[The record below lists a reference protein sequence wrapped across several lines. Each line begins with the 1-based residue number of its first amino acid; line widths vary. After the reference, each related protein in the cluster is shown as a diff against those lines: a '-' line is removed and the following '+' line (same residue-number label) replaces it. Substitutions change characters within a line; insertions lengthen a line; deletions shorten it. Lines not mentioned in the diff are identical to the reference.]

1 MRLFTQMG
9 CPRTFDNFTKDF
21 YNFRDSFD
29 VGCPKFSNSLGGFP
43 PSHKPVS
50 RVGRKFGRS
59 NLRVEGGE
67 MEAHERDAFDFFQR
81 GRGGRND
88 LGNFDG
94 ARLRRPIALS
104 LY

>member
-1 MRLFTQMG
+1 
-9 CPRTFDNFTKDF
+9 
-21 YNFRDSFD
+21 
-29 VGCPKFSNSLGGFP
+29 
-43 PSHKPVS
+43 
-50 RVGRKFGRS
+50 
-59 NLRVEGGE
+59 
-67 MEAHERDAFDFFQR
+67 MEAHEREAFDFFQR